1 MATPAFLEVPELAAA
16 VSRPVF
22 FARGILLACNAVKAD
37 LRAIS
42 APRALRV
49 GVLQT
54 LSTRHVADLLGAF
67 RRTRPEIVL
76 QLVDAA
82 RDELETRLDQEKLD
96 VILTSLAAA
105 DQRKNAVVLFKEP
118 YVLAV
123 SLDHRFAKLKS
134 ITLKD
139 QQRTLHC
146 SHVLRDVPEYDQ
158 GSARARHSGASR
170 LSDRAR

>member
-1 MATPAFLEVPELAAA
+1 M
-16 VSRPVF
+16 
-22 FARGILLACNAVKAD
+22 
-37 LRAIS
+37 
-42 APRALRV
+42 
-49 GVLQT
+49 LQT

-96 VILTSLAAA
+96 VILTSLDAA

-139 QQRTLHC
+139 LNNEPFIVRTSCETFTMGTNALTSSAS
-146 SHVLRDVPEYDQ
+146 SH
-158 GSARARHSGASR
+158 SASTP
-170 LSDRAR
+170 LSALA